1 MRADTKGYQLI
12 YEEVK
17 AVKLFLI
24 TFYLIF
30 YAYDFYY
37 YFLLPKLTGGK
48 MGFPEGG
55 LGYWHYLF
63 ILLLL
68 PIAIYFLKKRNP
80 YGIKYIYFFSIT
92 FLDILNNILIY
103 FGETEKFAS
112 GNGVEIVLILFIPIF
127 VNKKYFWV
135 LSIGMILKYLLYGLL
150 FTQINV
156 TAPIVIFVILSI
168 SSYMLL
174 NRFSSYVDA
183 LKIVHEELRQKEKLV
198 LIGQMATAIGHEIRN
213 PLAAL
218 RGFTQL
224 QQENHPENNEYYP
237 IMIQEID
244 RLNLIVNDLM
254 ILGKPKSVEF
264 KRNNLKEILAY
275 VLSVTEQQAAT
286 QGVLIESTFKDRFTK
301 IDCDQNQMKQVF
313 MNLLK
318 NAIESMPE
326 GGTVKIGSQAINS
339 KQILI
344 TISDEGTGISEEEL
358 FKLGEPF
365 YTTKSDGTGLGLMVS
380 HQIIKDH
387 NGTILFESNQGK
399 GTSVKIVLPIN
410 QEIQL

>member
-1 MRADTKGYQLI
+1 
-12 YEEVK
+12 
-17 AVKLFLI
+17 
-24 TFYLIF
+24 
-30 YAYDFYY
+30 
-37 YFLLPKLTGGK
+37 
-48 MGFPEGG
+48 
-55 LGYWHYLF
+55 
-63 ILLLL
+63 
-68 PIAIYFLKKRNP
+68 
-80 YGIKYIYFFSIT
+80 
-92 FLDILNNILIY
+92 
-103 FGETEKFAS
+103 
-112 GNGVEIVLILFIPIF
+112 
-127 VNKKYFWV
+127 
-135 LSIGMILKYLLYGLL
+135 
-150 FTQINV
+150 
-156 TAPIVIFVILSI
+156 
-168 SSYMLL
+168 MLL

-264 KRNNLKEILAY
+264 KRSNLKEILAY
-275 VLSVTEQQAAT
+275 VLSVTEQQATT
-286 QGVLIESTFKDRFTK
+286 QGVLIESTFKDSFTQ
-301 IDCDQNQMKQVF
+301 IDCEENQIKQVF

-326 GGTVKIGSQAINS
+326 GGTVKLASQAINS

-344 TISDEGTGISEEEL
+344 TITDEGNGIPEEEL

-365 YTTKSDGTGLGLMVS
+365 YTTKKDGTGLGLMVS

-410 QEIQL
+410 QENQE